1 MKHITIIFSLLCF
14 PILAFSQT
22 YSNTFSVSGGLFGD
36 GYGGEITYNTNLS
49 ETTHTQIALNGT
61 YANYKSGAV
70 RIPYMSVTASYSY
83 FITVYSRNR
92 KMQSLSL
99 GGGALAGY
107 ESVNNGNLQLSNI
120 VSVDGE
126 SKFIYGG
133 VVTADL
139 DIILTEHLSLLIKT
153 SEFYH
158 VNSDFGNLTNYS
170 GLGIRYYFN

>member
-1 MKHITIIFSLLCF
+1 M
-14 PILAFSQT
+14 
-22 YSNTFSVSGGLFGD
+22 SGGLFGD

-49 ETTHTQIALNGT
+49 ETTRTQIALSGNST
-61 YANYKSGAV
+61 NYKNGNV
-70 RIPYMSVTASYSY
+70 VVPYKSITASYSY
-83 FITVYSRNR
+83 FLTVLSRNR

-107 ESVNNGNLQLSNI
+107 ESVNNGKLELSNI

-126 SKFIYGG
+126 SKFIFGA
-133 VVTADL
+133 VLTADL

>member
-1 MKHITIIFSLLCF
+1 LKHITILFLLLCF
-14 PILAFSQT
+14 PIVLASQT

-49 ETTHTQIALNGT
+49 ETTRTQIALNGT
-61 YANYKSGAV
+61 STNYKSGVV
-70 RIPYMSVTASYSY
+70 RIPYTSVTASYSY
-83 FITVYSRNR
+83 FITVLSRNR

-107 ESVNNGNLQLSNI
+107 ESVNNGDVELSNI
-120 VSVDGE
+120 LSVDGE
-126 SKFIYGG
+126 SKFIFGA

-139 DIILTEHLSLLIKT
+139 DIILTEHLSLLVKT
-153 SEFYH
+153 SQFYH

>member
-1 MKHITIIFSLLCF
+1 MKHITVLLLLLCF
-14 PILAFSQT
+14 PIVVFSQT

-49 ETTHTQIALNGT
+49 ENTYTQIALNGT
-61 YANYKSGAV
+61 STNYKSGSAS
-70 RIPYMSVTASYSY
+70 IPYTSVTASYSY
-83 FITVYSRNR
+83 FLTVWNRNR

-107 ESVNNGNLQLSNI
+107 ESVNNGNVELNNI
-120 VSVDGE
+120 ISVDGE
-126 SKFIYGG
+126 SKFIFGA

-139 DIILTEHLSLLIKT
+139 DIILTEHLSLLVKT